1 MKKMQTYKTNDNKN
15 HTITNKL
22 SKLKDDTYCH
32 PQP

>member
-1 MKKMQTYKTNDNKN
+1 MQTYKTNDNEN
-15 HTITNKL
+15 HIITTKL